1 MNKYRAYR
9 LSDRRI
15 GLNER
20 NHVSP
25 WHNQIHLFQELTLV
39 RALGDQFKFSTG
51 KGGLFHLPITFE
63 SRLRMTYDETFA
75 ENS

>member
-20 NHVSP
+20 NQVSP

-63 SRLRMTYDETFA
+63 SRLWMTYDETFA
-75 ENS
+75 ENP